1 MKKDYLKPEVVEMGI
16 SCEVIMQAT
25 SQIPVVPGGDGS
37 EPDLA
42 GGKRGEWGNV
52 WGK

>member
-1 MKKDYLKPEVVEMGI
+1 MKKDYLKPEVVEIGI

-25 SQIPVVPGGDGS
+25 SNLPVVDEVKPSG
-37 EPDLA
+37 A
-42 GGKRGEWGNV
+42 GEKRGEWGDI